1 VKGKTT
7 ATGDKLLKK
16 KLAVIAML
24 VAITLFFPVWIGGQQ
39 ARATD
44 INILPYYAAGH
55 VGDFWTYAFISPQG
69 QDDFTAYLTQVTS
82 GLGKY
87 RLGNYIDIIDLP
99 REQFFIFDLTAGG
112 IIVYATEL
120 GPLPQPVT
128 MNAVQKLDEVVS
140 SPFPGDTSPWYF
152 QRIPSLTVLAGTFH
166 DVLVHI
172 TLGDFPPTKAN
183 DDFGLQKLSQGVTH
197 VEWLA
202 AGKGKIQDRDYNDQ
216 GDILFE
222 YQLKATSVSSFN
234 PAILL
239 LLLDDSGPQV
249 VQ

>member
-1 VKGKTT
+1 
-7 ATGDKLLKK
+7 
-16 KLAVIAML
+16 ML

-82 GLGKY
+82 GPLLGKY
-87 RLGNYIDIIDLP
+87 RLGDYVDIIDLP
-99 REQFFIFDLTAGG
+99 RLQFFIFDLDAGG
-112 IIVYATEL
+112 ITVYATEL
-120 GPLPQPVT
+120 GDLPQPVT
-128 MNAVQKLDEVVS
+128 MNAVQKLDEVVP
-140 SPFPGDTSPWYF
+140 SPFEGYTSPWYF

-172 TLGDFPPTKAN
+172 SLGSFGPTKAN
-183 DDFGLQKLSQGVTH
+183 TAFGLDHLDRGVTH

-202 AGKGKIQDRDYNDQ
+202 AGRGKIQDRDYNDQ

-222 YQLKATSVSSFN
+222 YQLKATSVNSFN
-234 PAILL
+234 PAIPL
-239 LLLDDSGPQV
+239 LLLDDSGQQV

>member
-1 VKGKTT
+1 
-7 ATGDKLLKK
+7 
-16 KLAVIAML
+16 ML

-44 INILPYYAAGH
+44 INILPYFAAGN
-55 VGDFWTYAFISPQG
+55 VGDFWTYTFISPQG
-69 QDDFTAYLTQVTS
+69 TPDFTTHLTRVTS
-82 GLGKY
+82 GPLSGKY
-87 RLGNYIDIIDLP
+87 RLGDYVDIIDLP
-99 REQFFIFDLTAGG
+99 HLQFFIFDLDTGG
-112 IIVYATEL
+112 IIIYETE
-120 GPLPQPVT
+120 GGVLPEPVT
-128 MNAVQKLDEVVS
+128 INAVQRLDEVVP

-152 QRIPSLTVLAGTFH
+152 QRVPSLTVLAGTFH

-172 TLGDFPPTKAN
+172 SLGSFGPTKAN
-183 DDFGLQKLSQGVTH
+183 TTFGLDHLSQGVTH
-197 VEWLA
+197 VEWMA

-239 LLLDDSGPQV
+239 LLLDGSGQQV

>member
-1 VKGKTT
+1 
-7 ATGDKLLKK
+7 LKK

-55 VGDFWTYAFISPQG
+55 VGDFWTYAFISPQV
-69 QDDFTAYLTQVTS
+69 QDDFTAYLTQVTIEPF
-82 GLGKY
+82 LGKY
-87 RLGNYIDIIDLP
+87 RLGDYVDIIDLP
-99 REQFFIFDLTAGG
+99 HLQFFIFDLDAGG
-112 IIVYATEL
+112 INVYATEL
-120 GPLPQPVT
+120 RIFPQPVT
-128 MNAVQKLDEVVS
+128 MNAVQKLDEVVP
-140 SPFPGDTSPWYF
+140 SPFPGDSFWYF

-172 TLGDFPPTKAN
+172 TLGSFGPTKAN
-183 DDFGLQKLSQGVTH
+183 TTFGLDHLDQGVTH

-202 AGKGKIQDRDYNDQ
+202 AGRGKIQDRDYNDQ

-222 YQLKATSVSSFN
+222 YQLKATSVNSFN
-234 PAILL
+234 PAIPL

>member
-1 VKGKTT
+1 
-7 ATGDKLLKK
+7 LKK

-44 INILPYYAAGH
+44 INILPYYVAGN

-69 QDDFTAYLTQVTS
+69 QDDFTAYLTRVTS
-82 GLGKY
+82 GLLAGKY
-87 RLGNYIDIIDLP
+87 RLGDYVDIIDSP
-99 REQFFIFDLTAGG
+99 HEQYFIFTLDAGG
-112 IIVYATEL
+112 INFYATEL
-120 GPLPQPVT
+120 GVFPEPVT
-128 MNAVQKLDEVVS
+128 INAVQKLDEVVP
-140 SPFPGDTSPWYF
+140 SPFPGDSFWYF

-172 TLGDFPPTKAN
+172 NLGPFPPTKAN
-183 DDFGLQKLSQGVTH
+183 TTFGLDHLTQGVTH
-197 VEWLA
+197 VTWMA
-202 AGKGKIQDRDYNDQ
+202 AGRGKIQDRDYNDQ

-222 YQLKATSVSSFN
+222 YQLKATSVNSFN
-234 PAILL
+234 PAIPL
-239 LLLDDSGPQV
+239 LLLDDSGQQV